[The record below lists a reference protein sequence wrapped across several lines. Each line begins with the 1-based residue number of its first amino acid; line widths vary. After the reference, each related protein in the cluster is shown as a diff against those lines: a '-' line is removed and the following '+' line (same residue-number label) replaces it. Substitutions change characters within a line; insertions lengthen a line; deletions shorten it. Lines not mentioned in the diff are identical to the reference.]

1 MVEVIKYHHEYQCDK
16 CGFKMEIESIEKDI
30 KNINQE
36 AEGIPSKC
44 FRPKCGGNINPR
56 IISKEQARLEGL
68 RKANAEA
75 SAEAYKLASMAEQA
89 NPNPMVAVSDPDGR
103 KSPEQIP
110 QKTLDSL
117 ESKVTPL
124 LTNLEEDDR

>member
-1 MVEVIKYHHEYQCDK
+1 METYTHQFICDTCK
-16 CGFKMEIESIEKDI
+16 FLIEIQSPEKDI

-36 AEGIPSKC
+36 SEGIPSKC

-117 ESKVTPL
+117 ESKITPL

>member
-1 MVEVIKYHHEYQCDK
+1 MVVEKYTHQFQCDICK
-16 CGFKMEIESIEKDI
+16 FLIEIQSTEPDI
-30 KNINQE
+30 KNVNQE
-36 AEGIPSKC
+36 AEGIPTKC

-75 SAEAYKLASMAEQA
+75 SAQAYKMASMAEQA
-89 NPNPMVAVSDPDGR
+89 NPNLMVEVSDPDGR

-110 QKTLDSL
+110 QKTLESL
-117 ESKVTPL
+117 ESKITPL
-124 LTNLEEDDR
+124 LTNLEEE